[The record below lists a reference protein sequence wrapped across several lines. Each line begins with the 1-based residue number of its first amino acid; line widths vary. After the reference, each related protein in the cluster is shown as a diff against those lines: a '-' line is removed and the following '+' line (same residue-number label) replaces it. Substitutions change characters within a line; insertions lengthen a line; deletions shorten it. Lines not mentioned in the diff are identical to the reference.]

1 MYSPKTVWLLVS
13 ELQFQLLWVKHQYDC
28 SMSECV
34 SVSLDVNWM
43 TTLCMKICEYVCM
56 STLCKICLHVNW
68 IVNGMSSV
76 KLVG

>member
-1 MYSPKTVWLLVS
+1 
-13 ELQFQLLWVKHQYDC
+13 
-28 SMSECV
+28 MSESV
-34 SVSLDVNWM
+34 SVSLDMNWM